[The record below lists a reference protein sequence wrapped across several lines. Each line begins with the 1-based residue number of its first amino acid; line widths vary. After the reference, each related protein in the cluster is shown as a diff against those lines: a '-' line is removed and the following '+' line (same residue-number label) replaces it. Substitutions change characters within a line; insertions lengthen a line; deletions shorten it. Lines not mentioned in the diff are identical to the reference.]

1 MIYVL
6 QLGFEGHGIW
16 TCKDQCSLIP
26 CLPELK
32 NSTEGKK
39 ARVLRTKE
47 NQLRTWVCYATEV
60 WSVEPHARAVSLGR
74 TQSEY

>member
-32 NSTEGKK
+32 NSTVGKK
-39 ARVLRTKE
+39 AKGAQ
-47 NQLRTWVCYATEV
+47 NSGKSAKNG
-60 WSVEPHARAVSLGR
+60 RAVAADP
-74 TQSEY
+74 E